1 MNIDDIILSCEI
13 ALQPCKYLAVALQGC
28 CDKVT
33 MLSQGCIPINNAG
46 TLRLRE
52 DTRLH

>member
-13 ALQPCKYLAVALQGC
+13 APQPCKYLAMALQGC
-28 CDKVT
+28 CNKVT
-33 MLSQGCIPINNAG
+33 MLSQGGNPINNAG
-46 TLRLRE
+46 TLRLQE